1 MPEFEGKVNCIYID
15 PPYNT
20 GEEKWQYN
28 DNVNDPKIKKWLGQI
43 VGKEGEDLSR
53 HDKWLCMMYP
63 RLKLLHRLL
72 TSDGVFLVSIDDIE
86 LSNIKLVL
94 DEIFGLGSFISQN
107 IVARSNNGN
116 GGDLG
121 YSGCHDYVLVYKKS
135 SHSSPVFNGIF
146 ASESIKINSNILTN
160 MRLIKQMEFLEKRRR
175 L

>member
-1 MPEFEGKVNCIYID
+1 
-15 PPYNT
+15 
-20 GEEKWQYN
+20 
-28 DNVNDPKIKKWLGQI
+28 
-43 VGKEGEDLSR
+43 
-53 HDKWLCMMYP
+53 MMYP

-121 YSGCHDYVLVYKKS
+121 YSGCHDYVLVYKKALIAHLYS
-135 SHSSPVFNGIF
+135 MEYLQVK
-146 ASESIKINSNILTN
+146 SIKINSNILTN
-160 MRLIKQMEFLEKRRR
+160 MGLIKQMEFLEKRRR